1 MVEEILEHKDIGE
14 SSYSGNWME
23 RNWEKAAFFNT
34 WSNELQFD
42 YNSSTGMIYFS
53 DWGAALLGLTK
64 NNIDLGKEK
73 QLLEPCVD
81 VEQVISRIKET
92 CPEKPEVT
100 MDVELHRPDGSFI
113 YELRLRSLWTKEE
126 TSTYTGTIGVA
137 KIKSGKKMGG
147 GQNELP
153 GIRRTGRS
161 VKKDI

>member
-1 MVEEILEHKDIGE
+1 M
-14 SSYSGNWME
+14 
-23 RNWEKAAFFNT
+23 
-34 WSNELQFD
+34 
-42 YNSSTGMIYFS
+42 
-53 DWGAALLGLTK
+53 
-64 NNIDLGKEK
+64 
-73 QLLEPCVD
+73 D

-126 TSTYTGTIGVA
+126 TSTYTGTIGV
-137 KIKSGKKMGG
+137 KPKSKNGKNGG